1 MGAGLVHVLGMRGV
15 AVVNRETALAAG
27 FTGMAGST
35 SGWIIEGLDA
45 SVIVKAVIVAIACT
59 FGLLAWAD
67 KAVAMRRERSVTRL
81 ILMNA
86 GAVYTMALITAWL
99 VPGPLPVAA
108 GLGLG
113 VGLLGTKA
121 LQLGEDA
128 ATKALNRIFG
138 DPVVTRAEL
147 DERLGDVANR
157 VQGAISEQALKGKPE
172 ATGKGGNDGD

>member
-1 MGAGLVHVLGMRGV
+1 MGAGLVRVLDRRGV
-15 AVVNRETALAAG
+15 VVVNRDTALAAG

-35 SGWIIEGLDA
+35 SGWIIEGLDT
-45 SVIVKAVIVAIACT
+45 SIIVKAVIVAIACT
-59 FGLLAWAD
+59 FGFLAWAD
-67 KAVAMRRERSVTRL
+67 KAMATRRGGLTRL

-121 LQLGEDA
+121 LQVGEDA

-147 DERLGDVANR
+147 DERIGDVANR

>member
-67 KAVAMRRERSVTRL
+67 KAMTTRRGGVTRL

-86 GAVYTMALITAWL
+86 GAVYTMALIAAWS

-113 VGLLGTKA
+113 IGLLGTKA
-121 LQLGEDA
+121 LQMGADFT
-128 ATKALNRIFG
+128 TKTLNRVFG

-157 VQGAISEQALKGKPE
+157 VQGAISEQALKAKPD